1 VDEVI
6 LRGEL
11 LEFFGLLAEDLVA
24 TFDKTLSFFP
34 LLQGFST
41 SLLVVQETRRGMTD
55 IGFVVVVCLALSLLG
70 LDELFDLVKRLKALG
85 LEKFELFNY
94 FF

>member
-1 VDEVI
+1 
-6 LRGEL
+6 
-11 LEFFGLLAEDLVA
+11 
-24 TFDKTLSFFP
+24 
-34 LLQGFST
+34 
-41 SLLVVQETRRGMTD
+41 MTD